1 MKSIPPILLRISYIT
16 LFLACSLRPGEYPG
30 ILRRGST
37 GTAVRELQFYLY
49 LMSAY
54 ESSIPVVSIDGSFGA
69 ATENAVRAYQRFAK
83 LTVDG
88 VVGRTTWNSLYSK
101 ASILRVS
108 GPVVTLKRLPY
119 PGTPLAVGATGNAV
133 LYYNLLLQRIAHLKW
148 YELGMKGN
156 QTICTALINGKR
168 IAACQ
173 RMLRRHQ
180 GIACVAAYFVEGAST
195 NLICNFTGHQQQIK
209 LTVLKQLF
217 QAKVAI
223 YDNARTNRRILHA
236 QSGKRCSEARQ
247 FSTTDAANP
256 KERDTTLLCL
266 LDVLE
271 GEFHTRQDLGCID
284 IKGFP

>member
-1 MKSIPPILLRISYIT
+1 
-16 LFLACSLRPGEYPG
+16 
-30 ILRRGST
+30 
-37 GTAVRELQFYLY
+37 
-49 LMSAY
+49 
-54 ESSIPVVSIDGSFGA
+54 
-69 ATENAVRAYQRFAK
+69 
-83 LTVDG
+83 
-88 VVGRTTWNSLYSK
+88 
-101 ASILRVS
+101 
-108 GPVVTLKRLPY
+108 
-119 PGTPLAVGATGNAV
+119 
-133 LYYNLLLQRIAHLKW
+133 
-148 YELGMKGN
+148 
-156 QTICTALINGKR
+156 
-168 IAACQ
+168 
-173 RMLRRHQ
+173 MLRRHQ

-271 GEFHTRQDLGCID
+271 GELFAPHGTQANSAPCGGR
-284 IKGFP
+284 